1 MHHNRLIDIKGLHP
15 WCLFLNL
22 IHTLCLHTARA
33 LPADEIDICEGPIM
47 AVAITRKEVDLI
59 SMSRLGITCVERQK
73 DSFVVE
79 ATSDKSPHKMSGNRR
94 T

>member
-1 MHHNRLIDIKGLHP
+1 
-15 WCLFLNL
+15 
-22 IHTLCLHTARA
+22 
-33 LPADEIDICEGPIM
+33 M